1 MDLLKET
8 VGAYEKARALTKARH
23 AGGIAAGLDVA
34 RDQTQLDTSRSLA
47 EQTLA
52 LRAVSEHAIAAL
64 IGESAS
70 DFSIAPRL
78 TPLALPDVPVGVPAT
93 LVQRRPDI
101 AAAQRRVAAA
111 NASVGGARGAFCLRV
126 TLSGTL

>member
-8 VGAYEKARALTKARH
+8 VGAYEKARALTEARH

-34 RDQTQLDTSRSLA
+34 RAQTQLDTSRSLA

-64 IGESAS
+64 IGVSAS
-70 DFSIAPRL
+70 EFSIAPRV
-78 TPLALPDVPVGVPAT
+78 TPLMLPQVPVGVPST

-111 NASVGGARGAFCLRV
+111 NASVGVARAAFFPAV
-126 TLSGTL
+126 TL